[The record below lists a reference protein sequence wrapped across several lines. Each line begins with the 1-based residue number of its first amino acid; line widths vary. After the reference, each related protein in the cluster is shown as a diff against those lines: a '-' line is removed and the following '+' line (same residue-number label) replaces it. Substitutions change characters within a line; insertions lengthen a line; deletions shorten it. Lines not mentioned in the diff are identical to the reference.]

1 MLYCRGGISQSR
13 LIYPRPMPI
22 PQLLELARAPH
33 LINTH
38 NVWRGGHMKYRFFK
52 LAAARLVLLS
62 VILLLSIPVYVS
74 AQGRGHGQ
82 GLNKKSTKV
91 VNGHEARDGRF
102 DGRGARTRPPR
113 TRRNGLGKKSGKFVN
128 GHDARNGR
136 LDGRGLG
143 GKAKGNKRKIH

>member
-22 PQLLELARAPH
+22 PQLLELAPAPH
-33 LINTH
+33 LVNTH

-82 GLNKKSTKV
+82 GLNKKSTKF
-91 VNGHEARDGRF
+91 VNGHDARDGRF
-102 DGRGARTRPPR
+102 DGRGPR
-113 TRRNGLGKKSGKFVN
+113 TSVMSTRRSGLSKKSTKFVN

-136 LDGRGLG
+136 WDGRGPG
-143 GKAKGNKRKIH
+143 VKSKGHKPIKI